1 MAKPRRQPP
10 QPATAERA
18 ETGAPSEIQPLL
30 DGLVSSDAASREQA
44 HSDLLAMRFNATE
57 PLVAALATKDD
68 RYRWKILM
76 ILSEIADR
84 RAAAGVIACLRSSSP
99 AIRIAAAQFLGDIG
113 AAEAVDP
120 LIDILK
126 NNFNDQAAV
135 WVIQALGKLADKRAV
150 PLLVDTMHRTES
162 HAVRYT
168 AIEALAAIGDT
179 GVIREIRQYTTD
191 PSRHVQTRALTALE
205 KLSRV

>member
-1 MAKPRRQPP
+1 MAKPRRQPS
-10 QPATAERA
+10 QLVAADR
-18 ETGAPSEIQPLL
+18 TGTNTSSGIQPLL

-68 RYRWKILM
+68 RYRWKILI
-76 ILSEIADR
+76 ILSEIADQ
-84 RAAAGVIACLRSSSP
+84 RAVSGVMACLQSSSP

-113 AAEAVDP
+113 AVEAVDP
-120 LIDILK
+120 LIEILK
-126 NNFNDQAAV
+126 SNFNDQAAV
-135 WVIQALGKLADKRAV
+135 WVIQALGKLADKRAI
-150 PLLVDTMHRTES
+150 PLLVDVMHRTES

-168 AIEALAAIGDT
+168 AIEALAAIGDS
-179 GVIREIRQYTTD
+179 GVIHEIRRYTTD
-191 PSRHVQTRALTALE
+191 PSHHVQTRALTALE